1 MPNGFFIWLAEPLGT
16 FFGALATVHIG
27 KWSSWP
33 LLVMMTFTIVTNLK
47 HVKERIHL
55 AP

>member
-1 MPNGFFIWLAEPLGT
+1 MELWTALTLLT
-16 FFGALATVHIG
+16 FA
-27 KWSSWP
+27 
-33 LLVMMTFTIVTNLK
+33 IVVNLK